1 MPDEEW
7 LANLLHAF
15 GYELDSEFCGHI
27 EECSLSFVWAQQ
39 LPTHRLVWNV
49 APNHSGNR
57 RTLEQDANEL
67 GMGLRIS
74 VSVSDPPIDVHR
86 QAAAVVVQI
95 RSEMIA
101 ATTPITADELVEDDG
116 NLHEVMHKPLF
127 GHDNY
132 FMSEW
137 KKDKVRI
144 DGAVHEGPVLDIL
157 EFAGVCQ
164 LYECTSA

>member
-15 GYELDSEFCGHI
+15 GYKLDSEFCGHI
-27 EECSLSFVWAQQ
+27 EECSLSFVWALQ

-49 APNHSGNR
+49 APNHGGNR

-74 VSVSDPPIDVHR
+74 VLVSDPPIDVHR

-95 RSEMIA
+95 RSDRCDNANYGRRVGRRRWQLTRSHAQTFVWPRQLLHVRMEEGQG
-101 ATTPITADELVEDDG
+101 AD
-116 NLHEVMHKPLF
+116 
-127 GHDNY
+127 
-132 FMSEW
+132 
-137 KKDKVRI
+137 
-144 DGAVHEGPVLDIL
+144 
-157 EFAGVCQ
+157 
-164 LYECTSA
+164 